1 MAFHLWI
8 IYTAKDKEYICIN
21 LCVSRVSDTGRS
33 LYRHCNKYRH
43 TGVREAALLTALK
56 QLFENVFN
64 DEH

>member
-1 MAFHLWI
+1 MAFHLWQ
-8 IYTAKDKEYICIN
+8 IYTAKAKEYSCIN

-43 TGVREAALLTALK
+43 TGGCEAALLTALEQCVEK
-56 QLFENVFN
+56 VFN